1 MTDRVLPPG
10 LVHGGSVKPD
20 LSAARIRKRHRAEAR
35 FRAYGLFAIF
45 LAIAFLVV
53 FLGTIVVRG
62 IPGFFQSYVLLDVT
76 VSAESVAPNGD
87 LSPESLRRA
96 NYTPLLRNAL
106 LEEFPDVSGRS
117 QRRTLANLLSPIARY
132 NLQDEVVADPKLVG
146 SSVQH
151 WFLLS
156 DDADR
161 LIKGETNKEMPE
173 DQRRLT
179 DQQVAWIEVLEAAG
193 KIETRFD
200 WNFFTDGNSAEPE
213 AAGLGSA
220 IVGSLYTM
228 LVMLVLCVPVGVMAA
243 TYLEEFAPKNKL
255 TDFIEININNLAAV
269 PSIVFGLLGLAVF
282 LSFFGLPRSAPLVGG
297 MVLALMTLPTVII
310 TTRAALKAVP
320 PSIRQGA
327 VALGASKL
335 QAVLHHVLPLALPGI
350 LTGTIIGVAQAL
362 GETAPLLMIGMFAFV
377 QEAPGGILD
386 TATVIPVQIYSW
398 ADQAE
403 RAYEAKTSAAI
414 LVLLVFLI
422 FMNAMAVLLRR
433 RFERRW

>member
-1 MTDRVLPPG
+1 MTDAALT
-10 LVHGGSVKPD
+10 HGGTAKPD
-20 LSAARIRKRHRAEAR
+20 LSAARIRKRHRAEFR
-35 FRAYGLFAIF
+35 FKAYGLGAIL
-45 LAIAFLVV
+45 LAVAFLVV

-62 IPGFFQSYVLLDVT
+62 VPGFFQSYVLLNVDVP
-76 VSAESVAPNGD
+76 AETVAPDGD
-87 LSPESLRRA
+87 LSPETLRRG
-96 NYTPLLRNAL
+96 NYAPLLRDAL
-106 LEEFPDVSGRS
+106 LKDFPDASGRS
-117 QRRTLANLLSPIARY
+117 QRRELAGLLSPISRY
-132 NLQDEVVADPKLVG
+132 TLQDEVVADPGLVG
-146 SSVQH
+146 QSFEQ

-161 LIKGETNKEMPE
+161 LIKGETTADMPA

-179 DQQVAWIEVLEAAG
+179 DQQVAWIEALEAAG

-213 AAGLGSA
+213 AAGLGAA
-220 IVGSLYTM
+220 IMGSLYTM

-243 TYLEEFAPKNKL
+243 TYLEEFAPKNHL
-255 TDFIEININNLAAV
+255 TDIIEININNLAAV

-414 LVLLVFLI
+414 LVLLSFLI
-422 FMNAMAVLLRR
+422 LMNAVAVLLRR

>member
-1 MTDRVLPPG
+1 MTDATLEDAAPMP
-10 LVHGGSVKPD
+10 KPD
-20 LSAARIRKRHRAEAR
+20 LSQARIRKRHRAELR
-35 FRAYGLFAIF
+35 FKLYGLFAIF
-45 LAIAFLVV
+45 VAIAFLVI
-53 FLGTIVVRG
+53 FLGTIVSRG
-62 IPGFFQSYVLLDVT
+62 IPGFFQSYVYLEVDVR
-76 VSAESVAPNGD
+76 
-87 LSPESLRRA
+87 PEIADPGGEGTRQALMRG
-96 NYTPLLRNAL
+96 NYAVLLRDSL
-106 LEEFPDVSGRS
+106 QKDFPDVSGRS
-117 QRRTLANLLSPIARY
+117 DTRALANLLSPIARF
-132 NLQDEVVADPKLVG
+132 NLQDEVADNPSLVG
-146 SSVQH
+146 QTVGQ
-151 WFLLS
+151 WYLLS

-161 LIKGETNKEMPE
+161 FLKGQTTKEMPA

-179 DQQVAWIEVLEAAG
+179 DQQVAWLESLAA
-193 KIETRFD
+193 KDRVETRFD
-200 WNFFTDGNSAEPE
+200 WNFFTVGNSAEPE
-213 AAGLGSA
+213 AAGLGAA
-220 IVGSLYTM
+220 IVGSFFTM

-243 TYLEEFAPKNKL
+243 IYLEEFAPKNKF
-255 TDFIEININNLAAV
+255 TDIIEININNLAAV

-297 MVLALMTLPTVII
+297 MVLALMTLPTII
-310 TTRAALKAVP
+310 IATRAALKAVP

-335 QAVLHHVLPLALPGI
+335 QSVLHHVLPLALPGI
-350 LTGTIIGVAQAL
+350 LTGTIIGLAQAL

-414 LVLLVFLI
+414 MVLLAFLI
-422 FMNAMAVLLRR
+422 LMNAVAVLLRR

>member
-1 MTDRVLPPG
+1 MTDTALT
-10 LVHGGSVKPD
+10 HGGSVKPD
-20 LSAARIRKRHRAEAR
+20 LSAERIRKRHRAEAR
-35 FRAYGLFAIF
+35 FKAYGLGAIF
-45 LAIAFLVV
+45 LAVAFLVV

-62 IPGFFQSYVLLDVT
+62 IPGFFQSYVLLTVDVT
-76 VSAESVAPNGD
+76 TEAVAPNGD
-87 LSPESLRRA
+87 LSPDSLRRG
-96 NYTPLLRNAL
+96 NYAPLLRDAL
-106 LEEFPDVSGRS
+106 LTDFPDASGRKD
-117 QRRTLANLLSPIARY
+117 RRELANLLSPIARF
-132 NLQDEVVADPKLVG
+132 NLQDAVVADPNLVG
-146 SSVQH
+146 KTVEQ
-151 WFLLS
+151 WFLVS

-161 LIKGETNKEMPE
+161 FIKGDTTAAMPV
-173 DQRRLT
+173 DQRRLS
-179 DQQVAWIEVLEAAG
+179 DQQVAWIDVLEKDG

-213 AAGLGSA
+213 AAGLGAA
-220 IVGSLYTM
+220 IVGSLLTM

-243 TYLEEFAPKNKL
+243 TYLEEFAPKNKI
-255 TDFIEININNLAAV
+255 TDIIEININNLAAV

-422 FMNAMAVLLRR
+422 FMNALAVLLRR

>member
-1 MTDRVLPPG
+1 MTDAALNPG
-10 LVHGGSVKPD
+10 GAVKPD
-20 LSAARIRKRHRAEAR
+20 LSAERIRKRHRAEFR
-35 FRAYGLFAIF
+35 FKMYGLGAILLAVVF
-45 LAIAFLVV
+45 LAV
-53 FLGTIVVRG
+53 FLGTILVRG
-62 IPGFFQSYVLLDVT
+62 IPGFFQTYVLLEVPVT
-76 VSAESVAPNGD
+76 AEAVAPNGD
-87 LSPESLRRA
+87 LSPENLRRA
-96 NYTPLLRNAL
+96 NYAPLLRDAL
-106 LEEFPDVSGRS
+106 KGDFPDVSGR
-117 QRRTLANLLSPIARY
+117 RDLRELVGLLSPIARY
-132 NLQDEVVADPKLVG
+132 NLQDEVAADPSLVG
-146 SSVQH
+146 KTLTQ
-151 WFLLS
+151 WFLAS
-156 DDADR
+156 DDVDR
-161 LIKGETNKEMPE
+161 LVKGETTAQMPA
-173 DQRRLT
+173 DQRRLS
-179 DQQVAWIEVLEAAG
+179 DQQVAWIQALEAQD
-193 KIETRFD
+193 KLETRFD
-200 WNFFTDGNSAEPE
+200 WHFFTDGNSAEPE

-228 LVMLVLCVPVGVMAA
+228 LVMLVLCVPIGVMAA

-255 TDFIEININNLAAV
+255 TDIIEININNLAAV

-282 LSFFGLPRSAPLVGG
+282 LGFFGLPRSAPLVGG
-297 MVLALMTLPTVII
+297 MVLALMTLPTIII

-350 LTGTIIGVAQAL
+350 MTGTIIGVAQAL
-362 GETAPLLMIGMFAFV
+362 GETAPLLLIGMFAFV

-414 LVLLVFLI
+414 LVLLAFLI
-422 FMNAMAVLLRR
+422 LMNAVAVLLRR